1 MKIII
6 GLICLSLIWIIC
18 EIIYAPLIDVDENII
33 DPDNENDNL
42 F

>member
-6 GLICLSLIWIIC
+6 GLICLSLIWLIC
-18 EIIYAPLIDVDENII
+18 EVIYAPLVDTDDNII
-33 DPDNENDNL
+33 DPDNEFDNI

>member
-6 GLICLSLIWIIC
+6 GLICLSLIWVIC
-18 EIIYAPLIDVDENII
+18 EALYAPLVDNEDNII
-33 DPDNENDNL
+33 DPNNDYDNI